1 MYFNKL
7 IGVKKNLRILSIL
20 SIICPIVF
28 IMLETITRIL
38 SNQQDIIRIPLSEL
52 AVGQYGW
59 LGSLSFIALAITLF
73 VFTIAISTS
82 LPEGRFYKTIL
93 VIFFIISVCFFMAA
107 FIKTEP
113 NHATWSVHRVF
124 HVIIVSVG
132 AGLFPIGCFLVAQN
146 IKRDKQWGSLFGFT
160 LITGY
165 IALFVVGS
173 RLFVLTYWPLLGLQ
187 ELLLLSGGLIWI
199 EVISFRNLKISGSD
213 IPPSLTGHPTDG

>member
-1 MYFNKL
+1 MYFNKF

-52 AVGQYGW
+52 AVGPYGW

-73 VFTIAISTS
+73 VFTIAISAT

-124 HVIIVSVG
+124 HVIIVSMG

-146 IKRDKQWGSLFGFT
+146 IKWDEQWGSLFGFT

-199 EVISFRNLKISGSD
+199 EVISFKNLKISGSD
-213 IPPSLTGHPTDG
+213 IPPTFTGHPTDG

>member
-20 SIICPIVF
+20 SIIFPIVF
-28 IMLETITRIL
+28 FILETITKIL
-38 SNQQDIIRIPLSEL
+38 SNQQNIIRIPLSEL
-52 AVGQYGW
+52 AVGPYGW

-124 HVIIVSVG
+124 HMIIVSVG

>member
-1 MYFNKL
+1 
-7 IGVKKNLRILSIL
+7 
-20 SIICPIVF
+20 
-28 IMLETITRIL
+28 
-38 SNQQDIIRIPLSEL
+38 
-52 AVGQYGW
+52 
-59 LGSLSFIALAITLF
+59 
-73 VFTIAISTS
+73 
-82 LPEGRFYKTIL
+82 
-93 VIFFIISVCFFMAA
+93 MAA

-124 HVIIVSVG
+124 HVIIVSMG

-146 IKRDKQWGSLFGFT
+146 IKWDEQWGSLFGFT

-199 EVISFRNLKISGSD
+199 EVISFKNLKISGSD
-213 IPPSLTGHPTDG
+213 IPPTFTGHPTDG

>member
-1 MYFNKL
+1 MYFNKF

-20 SIICPIVF
+20 SIIFPIVF
-28 IMLETITRIL
+28 FILETITKIL
-38 SNQQDIIRIPLSEL
+38 SNQQNIIRIPLSEL
-52 AVGQYGW
+52 AVGPYGW

-146 IKRDKQWGSLFGFT
+146 IKWDEQWGSLFGFT